1 MIYNRRNLTAMP
13 GGCPS
18 ANLRRIIHHLMVLR
32 CDAAGARARRGQRV
46 AYRMT
51 VQHKVRRS
59 WLLVPVSDAERVANA
74 AAAGADVVVL
84 DLAEFVAEA
93 DKPAARDGIVSALAA
108 VKTGGAEV
116 FVQIDPELMLA
127 DLTAAV
133 HPGIAGVIIS
143 RLETAEQIADAD
155 AIIGQLEGRQGL
167 LPDSV
172 EIVAA
177 LETAAGNHNGYAI
190 ATASRRITA
199 LTLGRADLVMDLR
212 PEPSGEIHLMQYL
225 MQRLVTL
232 AGAAGKTPLGAW
244 WRAPDRG
251 LLATPANTLSAA
263 QRGRAIG
270 FKGSF
275 CVLDDQVGPLNAGFT
290 PSADELAAAQA
301 VVASADA
308 GVAPD
313 DGRILSPGIIQQYAG
328 VAEWAAAIATREE
341 FKNAAVEGRP
351 IPVP

>member
-1 MIYNRRNLTAMP
+1 MP
-13 GGCPS
+13 GGGPA

-32 CDAAGARARRGQRV
+32 CDAAGARARHWQRV

-59 WLLVPVSDAERVANA
+59 WLLAPVSDAERIAGA

-84 DLAEFVAEA
+84 DLAEFVAEQ

-116 FVQIDPELMLA
+116 FVQIDPELMRA

-155 AIIGQLEGRQGL
+155 AIIGQLEGRRGL

-232 AGAAGKTPLGAW
+232 AGATGKAPLGAW
-244 WRAPDRG
+244 WRTPDRG
-251 LLATPANTLSAA
+251 LLATPANTQAAA

-275 CVLDDQVGPLNAGFT
+275 CVLDNQVGPLNAGFT
-290 PSADELAAAQA
+290 PSADELAA
-301 VVASADA
+301 SADA

-313 DGRILSPGIIQQYAG
+313 DGRILSPSIIRQHAQ
-328 VAEWAAAIATREE
+328 VAELAAAIATREE

>member
-1 MIYNRRNLTAMP
+1 MM
-13 GGCPS
+13 
-18 ANLRRIIHHLMVLR
+18 LR
-32 CDAAGARARRGQRV
+32 DWQDEAGARARHWQRV

-59 WLLVPVSDAERVANA
+59 WLLAPVSDAERIAGA

-84 DLAEFVAEA
+84 DLAEFVAEQ
-93 DKPAARDGIVSALAA
+93 DKPAARDGVVPALAA
-108 VKTGGAEV
+108 VKAGGAEV

-127 DLTAAV
+127 DLTAAI

-143 RLETAEQIADAD
+143 RLETAAQITAADT
-155 AIIGQLEGRQGL
+155 IIGQLEGRRGL

-190 ATASRRITA
+190 ATASRRITG

-225 MQRLVTL
+225 MQRLITL
-232 AGAAGKTPLGAW
+232 AGATGRAPLGAW

-251 LLATPANTLSAA
+251 LLATPANTLAAA

-301 VVASADA
+301 VVSADA
-308 GVAPD
+308 GAASAA
-313 DGRILSPGIIQQYAG
+313 GGILTPGIVRQHAQ

-341 FKNAAVEGRP
+341 FKAAAVEGRP

>member
-1 MIYNRRNLTAMP
+1 
-13 GGCPS
+13 
-18 ANLRRIIHHLMVLR
+18 MVLR
-32 CDAAGARARRGQRV
+32 CDVAGARARRWQRV

-84 DLAEFVAEA
+84 DLAEFVAES

-116 FVQIDPELMLA
+116 FVQIDPELMRA

-133 HPGIAGVIIS
+133 HPGIAGVIIG

-155 AIIGQLEGRQGL
+155 AIIGQLEGRRGL

-232 AGAAGKTPLGAW
+232 AGATGQTPLGAW

-251 LLATPANTLSAA
+251 LLATPANTLVAA

-275 CVLDDQVGPLNAGFT
+275 CVLDDQVEPLNAGFT

-301 VVASADA
+301 VAASADA

-313 DGRILSPGIIQQYAG
+313 DGRILSPGIIRQYTG